1 MAQANVKLI
10 VDASNA
16 QKALRG
22 VQKQTDQLHKSFGGL
37 RTAIAGIGFTLLA
50 KQTISTTSNFQA
62 LQIRMKVLTSE
73 FNEFAGAQELVRKA
87 QDRFNLSIVEA
98 TRGITDIFAR
108 LRPLGVS
115 LKEIETVFFGFN
127 TIAKQ
132 AGLNATEASAAFTQ
146 LAQGLGSGRL
156 QGDEFRSIAEQVP
169 QLLKAISDET
179 GIATGKL
186 KDFASKGLLTSDII
200 LRALAKSAD
209 EGKDKI
215 EAIMAESPAEVFKE
229 FSNAVLELQL
239 TLGSKLLP
247 AVLSI
252 TKALSSLVKG
262 ITKFVDSEGGKVTLA
277 FIGIAAAIKGITV
290 VSTALMVKIAALK
303 ANFLA
308 MSMASAA
315 ASGSLSTT
323 TTMAFAAAGGFTKA
337 AAAAT
342 AFKLALAKTGIG
354 LAVIGLGAFITKLLE
369 ANSAQQEFNDL
380 IDQGTTAMLNQAI
393 AERQKKI
400 TDLKNEVKE
409 MNPLVKKLLDG
420 LDTITGANIF
430 GQQIGQSKQFKEIRN
445 LEKEIAELEGAIPNA
460 EARDLAKEFE
470 KVKNAAVEKNKE
482 LQKMLERSKIETEEG
497 KKQFDLEQRRLEL
510 IEKFGEKKA
519 AIILKQEEENRKLER
534 GVEILKKQE
543 ELAKKLEEEFKKIGE
558 SISEGVTDAL
568 TDAVMGTK
576 SLAQAARA
584 LLNDIARSFIR
595 LGINQAIGGLFN
607 FGSVPAV
614 GNPTTQQLVD
624 ADNLRYGATFPAGSF
639 ANGGRPPV
647 GRASLVGEK
656 GAELFVP
663 DRAGTIIPNNK
674 LGGTTNNIVVNVNME
689 GGVDAQGGEEEGRQL
704 GRLIAVAVQS
714 EIIQQKRAGGLLA

>member
-16 QKALRG
+16 QRALRG
-22 VQKQTDQLHKSFGGL
+22 VQKQTNQLQQSFGGL

-87 QDRFNLSIVEA
+87 QDKFNLSIVEA
-98 TRGITDIFAR
+98 TKGITDIFAR
-108 LRPLGVS
+108 LRPLGIS
-115 LKEIETVFFGFN
+115 LKDIETVFMGFN
-127 TIAKQ
+127 TIAKE

-186 KDFASKGLLTSDII
+186 KDFASKGLLTTDVI

-209 EGKDKI
+209 EGADKI
-215 EAIMAESPAEVFKE
+215 EKIMAESPAETFKE

-247 AVLSI
+247 AVLNV

-262 ITKFVDSEGGKVTLA
+262 ITRFIDSEGGKVTLA

-308 MSMASAA
+308 MSMASAV
-315 ASGSLSTT
+315 ASGNLSTT
-323 TTMAFAAAGGFTKA
+323 TTMAFATAGGFTKA

-354 LAVIGLGAFITKLLE
+354 LAVVGLGMLVTKLLE
-369 ANSAQQEFNDL
+369 ARNAQMDFNDL
-380 IDQGTTAMLNQAI
+380 VNEGTTAMINQAI
-393 AERQKKI
+393 ATRKKEI
-400 TDLKNEVKE
+400 DELKESIKDV
-409 MNPLVKKLLDG
+409 NPLMDALNQSAIANPFG
-420 LDTITGANIF
+420 LMTRGTEKIQKDIEKIQEEIT
-430 GQQIGQSKQFKEIRN
+430 
-445 LEKEIAELEGAIPNA
+445 ELEGGLPNA
-460 EARDLAKEFE
+460 EARELAIEFE
-470 KVKNAAVEKNKE
+470 RVKKSLVDKNKE
-482 LQKMLERSKIETEEG
+482 LEKIIERSKIETEEG
-497 KKQFDLEQRRLEL
+497 KKQFDLETRRAEL
-510 IEKFGEKKA
+510 IEKFGEEKA
-519 AIILKQEEENRKLER
+519 AIILKEEELNRKLEK
-534 GVEILKKQE
+534 GVEVLKKQE
-543 ELAKKLEEEFKKIGE
+543 ELAKKLDEEFKKIGQA
-558 SISEGVTDAL
+558 ISEGVTDAL

-584 LLNDIARSFIR
+584 LLNDIARSLIR
-595 LGINQAIGGLFN
+595 LGINQFIGGLFN
-607 FGSVPAV
+607 FGNVPSVGDSVP
-614 GNPTTQQLVD
+614 LVTD
-624 ADNLRYGATFPAGSF
+624 TNLSNTFVPSLSGAGF

-647 GRASLVGEK
+647 GQASLVGEK

-663 DRAGTIIPNNK
+663 SRAGTIIPNNK
-674 LGGTTNNIVVNVNME
+674 LGGVTNNIVVNVNME

>member
-16 QKALRG
+16 QRALRG
-22 VQKQTDQLHKSFGGL
+22 VQKQTNQLQQSFGGL
-37 RTAIAGIGFTLLA
+37 KTAIAGIGFTLLA
-50 KQTISTTSNFQA
+50 KQTISQTSNFQA

-73 FNEFAGAQELVRKA
+73 FGEFAGAQELVRKA
-87 QDRFNLSIVEA
+87 QDKFNLSIVEA
-98 TRGITDIFAR
+98 TKGITDIFAR
-108 LRPLGVS
+108 LRPLGIS
-115 LKEIETVFFGFN
+115 LKDIETVFMGFN
-127 TIAKQ
+127 TIAKE

-186 KDFASKGLLTSDII
+186 KDFASKGLLTTDVI

-209 EGKDKI
+209 EGADKI
-215 EAIMAESPAEVFKE
+215 EKIMAESPAETFKE

-247 AVLSI
+247 AVLNV

-262 ITKFVDSEGGKVTLA
+262 ITRFIDSEGGKVTLA

-308 MSMASAA
+308 MSMASAV
-315 ASGSLSTT
+315 ASGNLSTT
-323 TTMAFAAAGGFTKA
+323 TTMAFATAGGFTKA

-354 LAVIGLGAFITKLLE
+354 LAVVGLGMLVTKLLE
-369 ANSAQQEFNDL
+369 ARNAQMDFNDL
-380 IDQGTTAMLNQAI
+380 VNEGTTAMINQAI
-393 AERQKKI
+393 ATRKKEI
-400 TDLKNEVKE
+400 DELKESIKDV
-409 MNPLVKKLLDG
+409 NPLMDALNQSAIANPFG
-420 LDTITGANIF
+420 LMTRGTEKIQKDIEKIQEEIT
-430 GQQIGQSKQFKEIRN
+430 
-445 LEKEIAELEGAIPNA
+445 ELEGGLPNA
-460 EARDLAKEFE
+460 EARELAIEFE
-470 KVKNAAVEKNKE
+470 RVKKSLVDKNKE
-482 LQKMLERSKIETEEG
+482 LEKIIERSKIETEEG
-497 KKQFDLEQRRLEL
+497 KKQFDLETRRAEL
-510 IEKFGEKKA
+510 IEKFGEEKA
-519 AIILKQEEENRKLER
+519 AIILKEEELNRKLEK
-534 GVEILKKQE
+534 GVEVLKKQE
-543 ELAKKLEEEFKKIGE
+543 ELAKKLDEEFKKIGQA
-558 SISEGVTDAL
+558 ISEGVTDAL

-584 LLNDIARSFIR
+584 LLNDIARSLIR
-595 LGINQAIGGLFN
+595 LGINQFIGGLFN
-607 FGSVPAV
+607 FGNVPSVGDSVP
-614 GNPTTQQLVD
+614 LVTD
-624 ADNLRYGATFPAGSF
+624 TNLSNTFVPSLSGAGF

-647 GRASLVGEK
+647 GQASLVGEK

-663 DRAGTIIPNNK
+663 SRAGTIIPNNK
-674 LGGTTNNIVVNVNME
+674 LGGVTNNIVVNVNME

>member
-1 MAQANVKLI
+1 VAQANVKLI

-16 QKALRG
+16 QRALRG
-22 VQKQTDQLHKSFGGL
+22 VQKQTNQLQQSFGGL

-87 QDRFNLSIVEA
+87 QDKFNLSIVEA
-98 TRGITDIFAR
+98 TQGITDIFAR
-108 LRPLGVS
+108 LRPLGIA
-115 LKEIETVFFGFN
+115 LKDIETVFFGFN
-127 TIAKQ
+127 TIAKE
-132 AGLNATEASAAFTQ
+132 AGLTSQEASAAFTQ

-186 KDFASKGLLTSDII
+186 KDFASKGLLTTDVI

-209 EGKDKI
+209 EGADKI
-215 EAIMAESPAEVFKE
+215 EKIMAESPAEVFKE

-247 AVLSI
+247 TVLEVTKVLS
-252 TKALSSLVKG
+252 KFVDG
-262 ITKFVDSEGGKVTLA
+262 ITGFIDSEGGKVTLA

-290 VSTALMVKIAALK
+290 VSTVLMVKIAALK

-315 ASGSLSTT
+315 ASGNLSTT
-323 TTMAFAAAGGFTKA
+323 ATMAFATAGGFTKA
-337 AAAAT
+337 TAAAT

-354 LAVIGLGAFITKLLE
+354 LAIVGLGFFITKLLE
-369 ANSAQQEFNDL
+369 ARNAQSEFNTL
-380 IDQGTTAMLNQAI
+380 INEGTSAMINQAI
-393 AERQKKI
+393 ATRKARIDE
-400 TDLKNEVKE
+400 
-409 MNPLVKKLLDG
+409 
-420 LDTITGANIF
+420 
-430 GQQIGQSKQFKEIRN
+430 
-445 LEKEIAELEGAIPNA
+445 LEKEIRDMNPILKSTLNTLDLFTGASLFGQELGVLKQGKEIKDLQKEIEELEGGLPNA
-460 EARDLAKEFE
+460 EARELAQEFE
-470 KVKNAAVEKNKE
+470 RVKKSLVDKNKE
-482 LQKMLERSKIETEEG
+482 LEKIIERSKIETEEG
-497 KKQFDLEQRRLEL
+497 KKQFDLETRRAEL
-510 IEKFGEKKA
+510 IEKFGEEKA
-519 AIILKQEEENRKLER
+519 AIILKEEEYNRELEK

-543 ELAKKLEEEFKKIGE
+543 ELAKKLDEEFKKIGE
-558 SISEGVTDAL
+558 AISEGVTDAL

-584 LLNDIARSFIR
+584 LLNDIARSLIR
-595 LGINQAIGGLFN
+595 LGINQFIGGLFN
-607 FGSVPAV
+607 FGSVPNV
-614 GNPTTQQLVD
+614 GNPIPTDT
-624 ADNLRYGATFPAGSF
+624 NLSGTFVPSLGGKGF

-647 GRASLVGEK
+647 GQASLVGEK

-663 DRAGTIIPNNK
+663 SRAGTIIPNNK
-674 LGGTTNNIVVNVNME
+674 LGGVTNNIVVNVNME
-689 GGVDAQGGEEEGRQL
+689 GDVDAQGGEEEGRQL
-704 GRLIAVAVQS
+704 GRLIAAAVQS

>member
-22 VQKQTDQLHKSFGGL
+22 VQKQTNQLQQSFGGL
-37 RTAIAGIGFTLLA
+37 KTAIAGIGFTLLA

-87 QDRFNLSIVEA
+87 QDKFNLSIVEA
-98 TRGITDIFAR
+98 TKGITDIFAR
-108 LRPLGVS
+108 LRPLGIS
-115 LKEIETVFFGFN
+115 LKDIETLFFGIN
-127 TIAKQ
+127 TIEKQ
-132 AGLNATEASAAFTQ
+132 DGLISTEASAAFTQ

-186 KDFASKGLLTSDII
+186 KDFASKGLLTTDII

-209 EGKDKI
+209 EGADKI

-239 TLGSKLLP
+239 SLGSKLLP
-247 AVLSI
+247 AVLSV
-252 TKALSSLVKG
+252 TKALSSLVEG
-262 ITKFVDSEGGKVTLA
+262 ITRFIDSEGGKVTLA
-277 FIGIAAAIKGITV
+277 FIGIAAAIKGVTV

-308 MSMASAA
+308 MSMASAIA
-315 ASGSLSTT
+315 NGNLATT

-354 LAVIGLGAFITKLLE
+354 LAVIALGVFVTKLLE
-369 ANSAQQEFNDL
+369 ANNAQKDFNDL
-380 IDQGTTAMLNQAI
+380 VNEGTSAMINQAI
-393 AERQKKI
+393 ATR
-400 TDLKNEVKE
+400 T
-409 MNPLVKKLLDG
+409 
-420 LDTITGANIF
+420 
-430 GQQIGQSKQFKEIRN
+430 KEIEDLRKELEETKPIIN
-445 LEKEIAELEGAIPNA
+445 TLENSALFNPFGMKLRGAGEISNDISKLEKEIAELEEGLPTAQ
-460 EARDLAKEFE
+460 ARELAQEFE
-470 KVKNAAVEKNKE
+470 RVKKSLVDKNKE
-482 LQKMLERSKIETEEG
+482 LQKILERSKIETEEG

-510 IEKFGEKKA
+510 VEKFGEKKA

-534 GVEILKKQE
+534 GVEVLKKQE
-543 ELAKKLEEEFKKIGE
+543 ELAKKLDEEFKKIGQA
-558 SISEGVTDAL
+558 ISEGVTDAL

-584 LLNDIARSFIR
+584 LLNDIARSLIR
-595 LGINQAIGGLFN
+595 LGINQFIGGLFN
-607 FGSVPAV
+607 FGSIPDTPL
-614 GNPTTQQLVD
+614 PTPTELIAQD
-624 ADNLRYGATFPAGSF
+624 TARYGNTFPQFAF

-674 LGGTTNNIVVNVNME
+674 LGGITNNIVINVSMD

>member
-16 QKALRG
+16 QRALRG
-22 VQKQTDQLHKSFGGL
+22 VQKQTNQLQQSFGGL

-87 QDRFNLSIVEA
+87 QDKFNLSIVEA
-98 TRGITDIFAR
+98 TKGITDIFAR
-108 LRPLGVS
+108 LRPLGIS
-115 LKEIETVFFGFN
+115 LKDIETVFMGFN
-127 TIAKQ
+127 TIAKE

-186 KDFASKGLLTSDII
+186 KDFASKGLLTTDVI

-209 EGKDKI
+209 EGADKI
-215 EAIMAESPAEVFKE
+215 EKIMAESPAETFKE

-247 AVLSI
+247 AVLNV

-262 ITKFVDSEGGKVTLA
+262 ITRFIDSEGGKVTLA

-308 MSMASAA
+308 MSMASAV
-315 ASGSLSTT
+315 ASGNLSTT
-323 TTMAFAAAGGFTKA
+323 TTMAFATAGGFTKA

-354 LAVIGLGAFITKLLE
+354 LAVVGLGMLVTKLLE
-369 ANSAQQEFNDL
+369 ARNAQMDFNDL
-380 IDQGTTAMLNQAI
+380 VNEGTTAMINQAI
-393 AERQKKI
+393 ATRKKEI
-400 TDLKNEVKE
+400 DELKESIKDV
-409 MNPLVKKLLDG
+409 NPLMDALNQSAIANPFG
-420 LDTITGANIF
+420 LMTRGTEKIQKDIEKIQEEIT
-430 GQQIGQSKQFKEIRN
+430 
-445 LEKEIAELEGAIPNA
+445 ELEGGLPNA
-460 EARDLAKEFE
+460 EARELAIEFE
-470 KVKNAAVEKNKE
+470 RVKKSLVDKNKE
-482 LQKMLERSKIETEEG
+482 LEKIIERSKIETEEG
-497 KKQFDLEQRRLEL
+497 KKQFDLETRRAEL
-510 IEKFGEKKA
+510 IEKFGEEKA
-519 AIILKQEEENRKLER
+519 AIILKEEELNRKLEK
-534 GVEILKKQE
+534 GVEVLKKQE
-543 ELAKKLEEEFKKIGE
+543 ALAKKLDEEFKKIGQA
-558 SISEGVTDAL
+558 ISEGVTDAL

-584 LLNDIARSFIR
+584 LLNDIARSLIR
-595 LGINQAIGGLFN
+595 LGINQFIGGLFN
-607 FGSVPAV
+607 FGNVPSVGDSVP
-614 GNPTTQQLVD
+614 LVTD
-624 ADNLRYGATFPAGSF
+624 TNLSNTFVPSLSGAGF

-647 GRASLVGEK
+647 GQASLVGEK

-663 DRAGTIIPNNK
+663 SRAGTIIPNNK
-674 LGGTTNNIVVNVNME
+674 LGGVTNNIVVNVNME

-714 EIIQQKRAGGLLA
+714 EIIQQKIAGVLLE

>member
-16 QKALRG
+16 QRALRG
-22 VQKQTDQLHKSFGGL
+22 VQKQTNQLQQSFGGL

-108 LRPLGVS
+108 LRPLGGS
-115 LKEIETVFFGFN
+115 LKEIETVFMGFN
-127 TIAKQ
+127 TIAKE

-186 KDFASKGLLTSDII
+186 KDFASKGLLTTDVI

-209 EGKDKI
+209 EGADKI
-215 EAIMAESPAEVFKE
+215 EKIMAESPAETFKE

-247 AVLSI
+247 AVLNV

-262 ITKFVDSEGGKVTLA
+262 ITRFIDSEGGKVTLA

-308 MSMASAA
+308 MSMASAV
-315 ASGSLSTT
+315 ASGNLSTT
-323 TTMAFAAAGGFTKA
+323 TTMAFATAGGFTKA

-354 LAVIGLGAFITKLLE
+354 LAVVGLGMLVTKLLE
-369 ANSAQQEFNDL
+369 ARNAQMDFNDL
-380 IDQGTTAMLNQAI
+380 VNEGTTAMINQAI
-393 AERQKKI
+393 ATRKKEI
-400 TDLKNEVKE
+400 DELKESIKDV
-409 MNPLVKKLLDG
+409 NPLMDALNQSAIANPFG
-420 LDTITGANIF
+420 LMTRGTEKIQKDIEKIQEEIT
-430 GQQIGQSKQFKEIRN
+430 
-445 LEKEIAELEGAIPNA
+445 ELEGGLPNA
-460 EARDLAKEFE
+460 EARELAIEFE
-470 KVKNAAVEKNKE
+470 RVKKSLVDKNKE
-482 LQKMLERSKIETEEG
+482 LEKIIERSKIETEEG
-497 KKQFDLEQRRLEL
+497 KKQFDLETRRAEL
-510 IEKFGEKKA
+510 IEKFGEEKA
-519 AIILKQEEENRKLER
+519 AIILKEEELNRKLEK
-534 GVEILKKQE
+534 GVEVLKKQE
-543 ELAKKLEEEFKKIGE
+543 ELAKKLDEEFKKIGQA
-558 SISEGVTDAL
+558 ISEGVTDAL

-584 LLNDIARSFIR
+584 LLNDIARSLIR
-595 LGINQAIGGLFN
+595 LGINQFIGGLFN
-607 FGSVPAV
+607 FGNVPSVGDSVP
-614 GNPTTQQLVD
+614 LVTD
-624 ADNLRYGATFPAGSF
+624 TNLSNTFVPSLSGAGF

-647 GRASLVGEK
+647 GQASLVGEK

-663 DRAGTIIPNNK
+663 SRAGTIIPNNK
-674 LGGTTNNIVVNVNME
+674 LGGVTNNIVVNVNME

>member
-1 MAQANVKLI
+1 VAQANVKLI

-16 QKALRG
+16 QRALRG
-22 VQKQTDQLHKSFGGL
+22 VQKQTNQLQQSFGGL

-87 QDRFNLSIVEA
+87 QDKFNLSIVEA
-98 TRGITDIFAR
+98 TKGITDIFAR
-108 LRPLGVS
+108 LRPLGIS
-115 LKEIETVFFGFN
+115 LKDIETVFMGFN
-127 TIAKQ
+127 TIAKE

-186 KDFASKGLLTSDII
+186 KDFASKGLLTTDVI

-209 EGKDKI
+209 EGADKI
-215 EAIMAESPAEVFKE
+215 EKIMAESPAEVFKE

-247 AVLSI
+247 AVLSV

-262 ITKFVDSEGGKVTLA
+262 ITRFIDSEGGKVTLA
-277 FIGIAAAIKGITV
+277 FIGIAAAIKGVTV
-290 VSTALMVKIAALK
+290 VSTALMIKIAALK

-308 MSMASAA
+308 MSMASAIA
-315 ASGSLSTT
+315 KGNLATT
-323 TTMAFAAAGGFTKA
+323 TTMAFATAGGFTKA

-354 LAVIGLGAFITKLLE
+354 LAVVGLGMLVAKLLE
-369 ANSAQQEFNDL
+369 ARNAQMEFNDL
-380 IDQGTTAMLNQAI
+380 VNEGTTAMINQAI
-393 AERQKKI
+393 ATRK
-400 TDLKNEVKE
+400 
-409 MNPLVKKLLDG
+409 
-420 LDTITGANIF
+420 
-430 GQQIGQSKQFKEIRN
+430 KEIDELKESIKDVNPMMDALNQSAIANPFGLMTRGT
-445 LEKEIAELEGAIPNA
+445 EKIEKDIQKLQEEITELEGGLPNA
-460 EARDLAKEFE
+460 EARELAIEFE
-470 KVKNAAVEKNKE
+470 RVKKSLVDKNKE
-482 LQKMLERSKIETEEG
+482 LEKIIERSKIETEEG
-497 KKQFDLEQRRLEL
+497 KKQFDLETRRAEL
-510 IEKFGEKKA
+510 IEKFGEEKA
-519 AIILKQEEENRKLER
+519 AIILKEEELNRKLEK
-534 GVEILKKQE
+534 GVEVLKKQE
-543 ELAKKLEEEFKKIGE
+543 ELAKKLDEEFKKIGQA
-558 SISEGVTDAL
+558 ISEGVTDAL

-584 LLNDIARSFIR
+584 LLNDIARSLIR
-595 LGINQAIGGLFN
+595 LGINQFIGGLFN
-607 FGSVPAV
+607 FGNVPSVGDSVP
-614 GNPTTQQLVD
+614 LVTD
-624 ADNLRYGATFPAGSF
+624 TNLSNTFVPSLSGAGF

-647 GRASLVGEK
+647 GQASLVGEK

-663 DRAGTIIPNNK
+663 SRAGTIIPNNK
-674 LGGTTNNIVVNVNME
+674 LGGVTNNIVVNVNME

>member
-22 VQKQTDQLHKSFGGL
+22 VQKQTNQLHNSFGGL
-37 RTAIAGIGFTLLA
+37 KTAIAGIGFTLLA

-73 FNEFAGAQELVRKA
+73 FGEFAGAQDLVRKA
-87 QDRFNLSIVEA
+87 QDKFNLSIVEA
-98 TRGITDIFAR
+98 TKGITDIFAR
-108 LRPLGVS
+108 LRPLGVT

-209 EGKDKI
+209 EGADQIKKI
-215 EAIMAESPAEVFKE
+215 MEESPAETFKE
-229 FSNAVLELQL
+229 FSNAALELQL

-247 AVLSI
+247 ATLEV
-252 TKALSSLVKG
+252 TKALTKLVNG
-262 ITKFVDSEGGKVTLA
+262 ITRFIDSEAGQVTLA
-277 FIGIAAAIKGITV
+277 FVGIAAAIKTV
-290 VSTALMVKIAALK
+290 TVIAPILLGQIAALK

-315 ASGSLSTT
+315 ANGSLATT
-323 TTMAFAAAGGFTKA
+323 TTMAFATAGGFTKA

-354 LAVIGLGAFITKLLE
+354 LAVIALGTFITKLLE
-369 ANSAQQEFNDL
+369 ANNAQRTFNELLEQGSAL
-380 IDQGTTAMLNQAI
+380 A
-393 AERQKKI
+393 
-400 TDLKNEVKE
+400 LK
-409 MNPLVKKLLDG
+409 
-420 LDTITGANIF
+420 
-430 GQQIGQSKQFKEIRN
+430 KEIED
-445 LEKEIAELEGAIPNA
+445 LEKEQKNLNTQLENTNRLLMGILGFAGLDIFTRSAQDIKLELAEVNNKIAKLKEGLPNA
-460 EARDLAKEFE
+460 EARDLAKQF
-470 KVKNAAVEKNKE
+470 E
-482 LQKMLERSKIETEEG
+482 LQLDKL
-497 KKQFDLEQRRLEL
+497 KKQNAELTKAVKRDQIKNEEKKKEFDLEQK
-510 IEKFGEKKA
+510 IAAIKEKFSGEEA
-519 AIILKQEEENRKLER
+519 ER
-534 GVEILKKQE
+534 LIS
-543 ELAKKLEEEFKKIGE
+543 LAKQNHELGKQRDKIQAADDAAKRLAETYKKIGD
-558 SISEGVTDAL
+558 SIATGISDAL

-576 SLAQAARA
+576 TLADAAKN
-584 LLNDIARSFIR
+584 LLNDIATMLVRT
-595 LGINQAIGGLFN
+595 GINTLLFN
-607 FGSVPAV
+607 TFGGSK
-614 GNPTTQQLVD
+614 GIFK
-624 ADNLRYGATFPAGSF
+624 NLDTFA
-639 ANGGRPPV
+639 AGGRPTV
-647 GRASLVGEK
+647 GQPAIVGEK
-656 GAELFVP
+656 GPELFVP
-663 DRAGTIIPNNK
+663 SSAGTIIPNNQ
-674 LGGTTNNIVVNVNME
+674 LGRGGLTNNIVINVDAN
-689 GGVDAQGGEEEGRQL
+689 GGVVAQGGEEQGREL

>member
-22 VQKQTDQLHKSFGGL
+22 VQKQTNQLHKSFGGL

-87 QDRFNLSIVEA
+87 QDKFNLSIVEA
-98 TRGITDIFAR
+98 TKGITDIFAR
-108 LRPLGVS
+108 LRPLGIS
-115 LKEIETVFFGFN
+115 LKDIETVFMGFN
-127 TIAKQ
+127 TIAKE

-186 KDFASKGLLTSDII
+186 KDFASKGLLTTDII

-209 EGKDKI
+209 EGADKI

-239 TLGSKLLP
+239 SLGSKLLP
-247 AVLSI
+247 AVLSV
-252 TKALSSLVKG
+252 TKALSSLVEG
-262 ITKFVDSEGGKVTLA
+262 ITRFIDSEGGKVTLA
-277 FIGIAAAIKGITV
+277 FIGIAAAIKGVTV

-308 MSMASAA
+308 MSMASAIA
-315 ASGSLSTT
+315 NGNLATT

-342 AFKLALAKTGIG
+342 AFKIALAKTGIG
-354 LAVIGLGAFITKLLE
+354 LAVIALGVFVTKLLE
-369 ANSAQQEFNDL
+369 ANNAQKDFNDL
-380 IDQGTTAMLNQAI
+380 VNEGTSAMINQAI
-393 AERQKKI
+393 ATR
-400 TDLKNEVKE
+400 T
-409 MNPLVKKLLDG
+409 
-420 LDTITGANIF
+420 
-430 GQQIGQSKQFKEIRN
+430 KEIEDLRKELEETKPIIN
-445 LEKEIAELEGAIPNA
+445 TLENSALFNPFGMKLRGAGEISNDISKLEKEIAELEEGLPTAQ
-460 EARDLAKEFE
+460 ARELAQEFE
-470 KVKNAAVEKNKE
+470 RVKKSLVDKNKE
-482 LQKMLERSKIETEEG
+482 LQKILERSKIETEEG

-510 IEKFGEKKA
+510 VEKFGEKKA

-534 GVEILKKQE
+534 GVEVLKKQE
-543 ELAKKLEEEFKKIGE
+543 ELAKKLDEEFKKIGQA
-558 SISEGVTDAL
+558 ISEGVTDAL

-584 LLNDIARSFIR
+584 LLNDIARSLIR
-595 LGINQAIGGLFN
+595 LGINQFIGGLFN
-607 FGSVPAV
+607 FGSIPDTPL
-614 GNPTTQQLVD
+614 PTPTELIAQD
-624 ADNLRYGATFPAGSF
+624 TARYGNTFPQFAF

-674 LGGTTNNIVVNVNME
+674 LGGITNNIVINVSMD

>member
-22 VQKQTDQLHKSFGGL
+22 VQKQTNQLHKSFGGL

-87 QDRFNLSIVEA
+87 QDKFNLSIVEA
-98 TRGITDIFAR
+98 TKGITDIFAR
-108 LRPLGVS
+108 LRPLGIS
-115 LKEIETVFFGFN
+115 LKDIETVFMGFN
-127 TIAKQ
+127 TIAKE

-186 KDFASKGLLTSDII
+186 KDFASKGLLTTDII

-209 EGKDKI
+209 EGADKI

-239 TLGSKLLP
+239 SLGSKLLP
-247 AVLSI
+247 AVLSV
-252 TKALSSLVKG
+252 TKALSSLVEG
-262 ITKFVDSEGGKVTLA
+262 ITRFIDSEGGKVTLA
-277 FIGIAAAIKGITV
+277 FIGIAAAIKGVTV

-308 MSMASAA
+308 MSMASAIA
-315 ASGSLSTT
+315 NGNLATT

-354 LAVIGLGAFITKLLE
+354 LAVIALGVFVTKLLE
-369 ANSAQQEFNDL
+369 ANNAQKDFNDL
-380 IDQGTTAMLNQAI
+380 VNEGTSAMINQAI
-393 AERQKKI
+393 ATR
-400 TDLKNEVKE
+400 T
-409 MNPLVKKLLDG
+409 
-420 LDTITGANIF
+420 
-430 GQQIGQSKQFKEIRN
+430 KEIEDLRKELEETKPIIN
-445 LEKEIAELEGAIPNA
+445 TLENSALFNPFGMKLRGAGEISNDISKLEKEIAELEEGLPTAQ
-460 EARDLAKEFE
+460 ARELAQEFE
-470 KVKNAAVEKNKE
+470 RVKKSLVDKNKE
-482 LQKMLERSKIETEEG
+482 LQKILERSKIETEEG

-510 IEKFGEKKA
+510 VEKFGEKKA

-534 GVEILKKQE
+534 GVEVLKKQE
-543 ELAKKLEEEFKKIGE
+543 ELAKKLDEEFKKIGQA
-558 SISEGVTDAL
+558 ISEGVTDAL

-584 LLNDIARSFIR
+584 LLNDIARSLIR
-595 LGINQAIGGLFN
+595 LGINQFIGGLFN
-607 FGSVPAV
+607 FGSIPDTPL
-614 GNPTTQQLVD
+614 PTPTELIAQD
-624 ADNLRYGATFPAGSF
+624 TARYGNTFPQFAF

-674 LGGTTNNIVVNVNME
+674 LGGITNNIVINVSMD

>member
-16 QKALRG
+16 QRALRG
-22 VQKQTDQLHKSFGGL
+22 VQKQTTQLQQSFGGL

-87 QDRFNLSIVEA
+87 QDKFNLSIVEA
-98 TRGITDIFAR
+98 TKGITDIFAR
-108 LRPLGVS
+108 LRPLGIS
-115 LKEIETVFFGFN
+115 LKDIETVFMGFN
-127 TIAKQ
+127 TIAKE

-186 KDFASKGLLTSDII
+186 KDFASKGLLTTDVI

-209 EGKDKI
+209 EGADKI
-215 EAIMAESPAEVFKE
+215 EKIMAESPAETFKE

-247 AVLSI
+247 AVLNV

-262 ITKFVDSEGGKVTLA
+262 ITRFIDSEGGKVTLA

-308 MSMASAA
+308 MSMASAV
-315 ASGSLSTT
+315 ASGNLSTT
-323 TTMAFAAAGGFTKA
+323 TTMAFATAGGFTKA

-354 LAVIGLGAFITKLLE
+354 LAVVGLGMLVTKLLE
-369 ANSAQQEFNDL
+369 ARNAQMDFNDL
-380 IDQGTTAMLNQAI
+380 VNEGTTAMINQAI
-393 AERQKKI
+393 ATRKKEI
-400 TDLKNEVKE
+400 DELKESIKDV
-409 MNPLVKKLLDG
+409 NPLMDALNQSAIANPFG
-420 LDTITGANIF
+420 LMTRGTEKIQKDIEKIQEEIT
-430 GQQIGQSKQFKEIRN
+430 
-445 LEKEIAELEGAIPNA
+445 ELEGGLPNA
-460 EARDLAKEFE
+460 EARELAIEFE
-470 KVKNAAVEKNKE
+470 RVKKSLVDKNKE
-482 LQKMLERSKIETEEG
+482 LEKIIERSKIETEEG
-497 KKQFDLEQRRLEL
+497 KKQFDLETRRAEL
-510 IEKFGEKKA
+510 IEKFGEEKE
-519 AIILKQEEENRKLER
+519 AIILKEEELNRKLEK
-534 GVEILKKQE
+534 GVEVLKKQE
-543 ELAKKLEEEFKKIGE
+543 ELAKKLDEEFKKIGQA
-558 SISEGVTDAL
+558 ISEGVTDAL

-584 LLNDIARSFIR
+584 LLNDIARSLIR
-595 LGINQAIGGLFN
+595 LGINQFIGGLFN
-607 FGSVPAV
+607 FGNVPSVGDSVP
-614 GNPTTQQLVD
+614 LVTD
-624 ADNLRYGATFPAGSF
+624 TNLSNTFVPSLSGAGF

-647 GRASLVGEK
+647 GQASLVGEK

-663 DRAGTIIPNNK
+663 SRAGTIIPNNK
-674 LGGTTNNIVVNVNME
+674 LGGVTNNIVVNVNME

>member
-22 VQKQTDQLHKSFGGL
+22 VQKQTNQLHKSFGGL

-87 QDRFNLSIVEA
+87 QDKFNLSIVEA
-98 TRGITDIFAR
+98 TKGITDIFAR
-108 LRPLGVS
+108 LRPLGIS
-115 LKEIETVFFGFN
+115 LKDIETVFMGFN
-127 TIAKQ
+127 TIAKE

-186 KDFASKGLLTSDII
+186 KDFASKGLLTTDII

-209 EGKDKI
+209 EGADKI

-239 TLGSKLLP
+239 SLGSKLLP
-247 AVLSI
+247 AVLSV
-252 TKALSSLVKG
+252 TKALSSLVEG
-262 ITKFVDSEGGKVTLA
+262 ITRFIDSEGGKVTLA
-277 FIGIAAAIKGITV
+277 FIGIAAAIKGVTV

-308 MSMASAA
+308 MSMASAIA
-315 ASGSLSTT
+315 NGNLATT

-354 LAVIGLGAFITKLLE
+354 LAVIALGVFVTKLLE
-369 ANSAQQEFNDL
+369 ANNAQKDFNDL
-380 IDQGTTAMLNQAI
+380 VNEGTSAMINQAI
-393 AERQKKI
+393 ATR
-400 TDLKNEVKE
+400 T
-409 MNPLVKKLLDG
+409 
-420 LDTITGANIF
+420 
-430 GQQIGQSKQFKEIRN
+430 KEIEDLRKELEETKPIIN
-445 LEKEIAELEGAIPNA
+445 TLENSALFNPFGMKLRGAGEISNDISKLEKEIAELEEGLPTAQ
-460 EARDLAKEFE
+460 ARELAQEFE
-470 KVKNAAVEKNKE
+470 RVKKSLVDKNKE
-482 LQKMLERSKIETEEG
+482 LQKILERSKIETEEG

-510 IEKFGEKKA
+510 VEKFGEKKA

-534 GVEILKKQE
+534 GVEVLKKQE
-543 ELAKKLEEEFKKIGE
+543 ELAKKLDEEFKKIGQA
-558 SISEGVTDAL
+558 ISEGVTDAL

-584 LLNDIARSFIR
+584 LLNDIARSLIR
-595 LGINQAIGGLFN
+595 LGINQFIGGLFN
-607 FGSVPAV
+607 FGSIPDTPL
-614 GNPTTQQLVD
+614 PTPTELIAQD
-624 ADNLRYGATFPAGSF
+624 TARYGNTFPQFAF

-674 LGGTTNNIVVNVNME
+674 LGGITNNIVINVSMD

-714 EIIQQKRAGGLLA
+714 EIIQHKRAGGLLA

>member
-1 MAQANVKLI
+1 
-10 VDASNA
+10 
-16 QKALRG
+16 
-22 VQKQTDQLHKSFGGL
+22 
-37 RTAIAGIGFTLLA
+37 
-50 KQTISTTSNFQA
+50 
-62 LQIRMKVLTSE
+62 MKVLTSE

-87 QDRFNLSIVEA
+87 QDKFNLSIVEA
-98 TRGITDIFAR
+98 TKGITDIFAR
-108 LRPLGVS
+108 LRPLGIS
-115 LKEIETVFFGFN
+115 LKDIETVFMGFN
-127 TIAKQ
+127 TIAKE

-186 KDFASKGLLTSDII
+186 KDFASKGLLTTDVI

-209 EGKDKI
+209 EGADKI
-215 EAIMAESPAEVFKE
+215 EKIMAESPAETFKE

-247 AVLSI
+247 AVLNV

-262 ITKFVDSEGGKVTLA
+262 ITRFIDSEGGKVTLA

-308 MSMASAA
+308 MSMASAV
-315 ASGSLSTT
+315 ASGNLSTT
-323 TTMAFAAAGGFTKA
+323 TTMAFATAGGVTKA

-354 LAVIGLGAFITKLLE
+354 LAVVGLGMLVTKLLE
-369 ANSAQQEFNDL
+369 ARNAQMDFNDL
-380 IDQGTTAMLNQAI
+380 VNEGTTAMINQAI
-393 AERQKKI
+393 ATRKKEI
-400 TDLKNEVKE
+400 DELKESIKDV
-409 MNPLVKKLLDG
+409 NPLMDALNQSAIANPFG
-420 LDTITGANIF
+420 LMTRGTEKIQKDIEKIQEEIT
-430 GQQIGQSKQFKEIRN
+430 
-445 LEKEIAELEGAIPNA
+445 ELEGGLPNA
-460 EARDLAKEFE
+460 EARELAIEFE
-470 KVKNAAVEKNKE
+470 RVKKSLVDKNKE
-482 LQKMLERSKIETEEG
+482 LEKIIERSKIETEEG
-497 KKQFDLEQRRLEL
+497 KKQFDLETRRAEL
-510 IEKFGEKKA
+510 IEKFGEEKA
-519 AIILKQEEENRKLER
+519 AIILKEEELNRKLEK
-534 GVEILKKQE
+534 GVEVLKKQE
-543 ELAKKLEEEFKKIGE
+543 ELAKKLDEEFKKIGQA
-558 SISEGVTDAL
+558 ISEGVTDAL

-584 LLNDIARSFIR
+584 LLNDIARSLIR
-595 LGINQAIGGLFN
+595 LGINQFIGGLFN
-607 FGSVPAV
+607 FGNVPSVGDSVP
-614 GNPTTQQLVD
+614 LVTD
-624 ADNLRYGATFPAGSF
+624 TNLSNTFVPSLSGAGF

-647 GRASLVGEK
+647 GQASLVGEK

-663 DRAGTIIPNNK
+663 SRAGTIIPNNK
-674 LGGTTNNIVVNVNME
+674 LGGVTNNIVVNVNME

>member
-10 VDASNA
+10 VDATNA
-16 QKALRG
+16 QRALRG
-22 VQKQTDQLHKSFGGL
+22 VQKQTNQLHKSFGGL
-37 RTAIAGIGFTLLA
+37 QTAIAGIGFTLLA
-50 KQTISTTSNFQA
+50 KQTISQTSNFQA

-87 QDRFNLSIVEA
+87 QDKFNLSIVEA
-98 TRGITDIFAR
+98 TKGITDIFAR
-108 LRPLGVS
+108 LRPLGIA
-115 LKEIETVFFGFN
+115 LKDIETVFFGFN
-127 TIAKQ
+127 TIAKE
-132 AGLNATEASAAFTQ
+132 AGLTSQEASAAFTQ

-186 KDFASKGLLTSDII
+186 KDFASKGLLTTDII

-209 EGKDKI
+209 EGADKI
-215 EAIMAESPAEVFKE
+215 EAIMAESPAETFKE

-247 AVLSI
+247 AVLSV
-252 TKALSSLVKG
+252 TKALSSLVNG
-262 ITKFVDSEGGKVTLA
+262 ITRFIDSEGGKVTLA
-277 FIGIAAAIKGITV
+277 FIGIAAAIKGVTV

-308 MSMASAA
+308 MSMASAIA
-315 ASGSLSTT
+315 NGNLATT

-354 LAVIGLGAFITKLLE
+354 LAVISLGVFVTKLLE
-369 ANSAQQEFNDL
+369 ANNAQKDFNDL
-380 IDQGTTAMLNQAI
+380 VNEGTSAMINQAI
-393 AERQKKI
+393 ATRTKEI
-400 TDLKNEVKE
+400 EDLRKE
-409 MNPLVKKLLDG
+409 LEETKPIINTLENTALFNPLGMKLR
-420 LDTITGANIF
+420 GAN
-430 GQQIGQSKQFKEIRN
+430 EISNDIRK
-445 LEKEIAELEGAIPNA
+445 LEKEIAELEQGLPNA
-460 EARDLAKEFE
+460 QARELAQEFE
-470 KVKNAAVEKNKE
+470 RAKKALKDKNEE
-482 LQKMLERSKIETEEG
+482 LLNAIERSKIETEEG
-497 KKQFDLEQRRLEL
+497 KKQFDLELRKAEL
-510 IEKFGEKKA
+510 VEKYGEEKA
-519 AIILKQEEENRKLER
+519 KVILKQEEENRQLEKA
-534 GVEILKKQE
+534 VEIIKKQE
-543 ELAKKLEEEFKKIGE
+543 ELAKKLDEEFKKIGE

-595 LGINQAIGGLFN
+595 LGINQLIGGLFT
-607 FGSVPAV
+607 GSPNVPNAPLAT
-614 GNPTTQQLVD
+614 PTELIA
-624 ADNLRYGATFPAGSF
+624 ADTARYGNTFPDFAF

-647 GRASLVGEK
+647 GQASLVGER
-656 GAELFVP
+656 GPELFVP
-663 DRAGTIIPNNK
+663 SRAGTIIPNNK
-674 LGGTTNNIVVNVNME
+674 LGGAITNNIVVNVNME

>member
-16 QKALRG
+16 QRALRG
-22 VQKQTDQLHKSFGGL
+22 VQKQTNQLQQSFGGL

-50 KQTISTTSNFQA
+50 KQTISQTSNFQA

-87 QDRFNLSIVEA
+87 QDKFNLSIVEA
-98 TRGITDIFAR
+98 TKGITDIFAR
-108 LRPLGVS
+108 LRPLGIS
-115 LKEIETVFFGFN
+115 LKDIETVFMGFN
-127 TIAKQ
+127 TIAKE

-186 KDFASKGLLTSDII
+186 KDFASKGLLTTDVI

-209 EGKDKI
+209 EGADKI
-215 EAIMAESPAEVFKE
+215 EKIMAESPAETFKE

-247 AVLSI
+247 AVLNV

-262 ITKFVDSEGGKVTLA
+262 ITRFIDSEGGKVTLA

-308 MSMASAA
+308 MSMASAV
-315 ASGSLSTT
+315 ASGNLSTT
-323 TTMAFAAAGGFTKA
+323 TTMAFATAGGFTKA

-354 LAVIGLGAFITKLLE
+354 LAVVGLGMLVTKLLE
-369 ANSAQQEFNDL
+369 ARNAQMDFNDL
-380 IDQGTTAMLNQAI
+380 VNEGTTAMINQAI
-393 AERQKKI
+393 ATRKKEI
-400 TDLKNEVKE
+400 DELKESIKDV
-409 MNPLVKKLLDG
+409 NPLMDALNQSAIANPFG
-420 LDTITGANIF
+420 LMTRGTEKIQKDIEKIQEEIT
-430 GQQIGQSKQFKEIRN
+430 
-445 LEKEIAELEGAIPNA
+445 ELEGGLPNA
-460 EARDLAKEFE
+460 EARELAIEFE
-470 KVKNAAVEKNKE
+470 RVKKSLVDKNKE
-482 LQKMLERSKIETEEG
+482 LEKIIERSKIETEEG
-497 KKQFDLEQRRLEL
+497 KKQFDLETRRAEL
-510 IEKFGEKKA
+510 IEKFGEEKA
-519 AIILKQEEENRKLER
+519 AIILKEEELNRKLEK
-534 GVEILKKQE
+534 GVEVLKKQE
-543 ELAKKLEEEFKKIGE
+543 ELAKKLDEEFKKIGQA
-558 SISEGVTDAL
+558 ISEGVTDAL

-584 LLNDIARSFIR
+584 LLNDIARSLIR
-595 LGINQAIGGLFN
+595 LGINQFIGGLFN
-607 FGSVPAV
+607 FGNVPSVGDSVP
-614 GNPTTQQLVD
+614 LVTD
-624 ADNLRYGATFPAGSF
+624 TNLSNTFVPSLSGAGF

-647 GRASLVGEK
+647 GQASLVGEK

-663 DRAGTIIPNNK
+663 SRAGTIIPNNK
-674 LGGTTNNIVVNVNME
+674 LGGVTNNIVVNVNME

>member
-16 QKALRG
+16 QRALRG
-22 VQKQTDQLHKSFGGL
+22 VQKQTNQLQQSFGGL

-87 QDRFNLSIVEA
+87 QDKFNLSIVEA
-98 TRGITDIFAR
+98 TKGITDIFAR
-108 LRPLGVS
+108 LRPLGIS
-115 LKEIETVFFGFN
+115 LKDIETVFMGFN
-127 TIAKQ
+127 TIAKE

-186 KDFASKGLLTSDII
+186 KDFASKGLLTTDVI

-209 EGKDKI
+209 EGADKI
-215 EAIMAESPAEVFKE
+215 EKIMAESPAEVFKE

-247 AVLSI
+247 AVLSV

-262 ITKFVDSEGGKVTLA
+262 ITRFIDSEGGKVTLA
-277 FIGIAAAIKGITV
+277 FIGIAAAIKGVTV
-290 VSTALMVKIAALK
+290 VSTALMIKIAALK

-308 MSMASAA
+308 MSMASAIA
-315 ASGSLSTT
+315 KGNLATT
-323 TTMAFAAAGGFTKA
+323 TTMAFATAGGFTKA

-354 LAVIGLGAFITKLLE
+354 LAVVGLGMLVAKLLE
-369 ANSAQQEFNDL
+369 ARNAQMEFNDL
-380 IDQGTTAMLNQAI
+380 VNEGTTAMINQAI
-393 AERQKKI
+393 ATRK
-400 TDLKNEVKE
+400 
-409 MNPLVKKLLDG
+409 
-420 LDTITGANIF
+420 
-430 GQQIGQSKQFKEIRN
+430 KEIDELKESIKDVNPMMDALNQSAIANPFGLMTRGT
-445 LEKEIAELEGAIPNA
+445 EKIEKDIQKLQEEITELEGGLPNA
-460 EARDLAKEFE
+460 EARELAIEFE
-470 KVKNAAVEKNKE
+470 RVKKSLVDKNKE
-482 LQKMLERSKIETEEG
+482 LEKIIERSKIETEEG
-497 KKQFDLEQRRLEL
+497 KKQFDLETRRAEL
-510 IEKFGEKKA
+510 IEKFGEEKA
-519 AIILKQEEENRKLER
+519 AIILKEEELNRKLEK
-534 GVEILKKQE
+534 GVEVLKKQE
-543 ELAKKLEEEFKKIGE
+543 ELAKKLDEEFKKIGQA
-558 SISEGVTDAL
+558 ISEGVTDAL

-584 LLNDIARSFIR
+584 LLNDIARSLIR
-595 LGINQAIGGLFN
+595 LGINQFIGGLFN
-607 FGSVPAV
+607 FGNVPSVGDSVP
-614 GNPTTQQLVD
+614 LVTD
-624 ADNLRYGATFPAGSF
+624 TNLSNTFVPSLSGAGF

-647 GRASLVGEK
+647 GQASLVGEK

-663 DRAGTIIPNNK
+663 SRAGTIIPNNK
-674 LGGTTNNIVVNVNME
+674 LGGVTNNIVVNVNME

>member
-16 QKALRG
+16 QRALRG
-22 VQKQTDQLHKSFGGL
+22 VQKQTNQLQQSFGGL

-87 QDRFNLSIVEA
+87 QDKFNLSIVEA
-98 TRGITDIFAR
+98 TKGITDIFAR
-108 LRPLGVS
+108 LRPLGIS
-115 LKEIETVFFGFN
+115 LKDIETVFMGFN
-127 TIAKQ
+127 TIAKE

-169 QLLKAISDET
+169 QLLKAISDDT

-186 KDFASKGLLTSDII
+186 KDFASKGLLTTDVI

-209 EGKDKI
+209 EGADKI
-215 EAIMAESPAEVFKE
+215 EKIMAESPAETFKE

-247 AVLSI
+247 AVLNV

-262 ITKFVDSEGGKVTLA
+262 ITRFIDSEGGKVTLA

-308 MSMASAA
+308 MSMASAV
-315 ASGSLSTT
+315 ASGNLSTT
-323 TTMAFAAAGGFTKA
+323 TTMAFATAGGFTKA

-354 LAVIGLGAFITKLLE
+354 LAVVGLGMLVTKLLE
-369 ANSAQQEFNDL
+369 ARNAQMDFNDL
-380 IDQGTTAMLNQAI
+380 VNEGTTAMINQAI
-393 AERQKKI
+393 ATRKKEI
-400 TDLKNEVKE
+400 DELKESIKDV
-409 MNPLVKKLLDG
+409 NPLMDALNQSAIANPFG
-420 LDTITGANIF
+420 LMTRGTEKIQKDIEKIQEEIT
-430 GQQIGQSKQFKEIRN
+430 
-445 LEKEIAELEGAIPNA
+445 ELEGGLPNA
-460 EARDLAKEFE
+460 EARELAIEFE
-470 KVKNAAVEKNKE
+470 RVKKSLVDKNKE
-482 LQKMLERSKIETEEG
+482 LEKIIERSKIETEEG
-497 KKQFDLEQRRLEL
+497 KKQFDLETRRAEL
-510 IEKFGEKKA
+510 IEKFGEEKA
-519 AIILKQEEENRKLER
+519 AIILKEEELNRKLEK
-534 GVEILKKQE
+534 GVEVLKKQE
-543 ELAKKLEEEFKKIGE
+543 ALAKKLDEEFKKIGQA
-558 SISEGVTDAL
+558 ISEGVTDAL
-568 TDAVMGTK
+568 TDAVMGTN
-576 SLAQAARA
+576 SLAQAGRA
-584 LLNDIARSFIR
+584 LLNDIARSLIR
-595 LGINQAIGGLFN
+595 LGINQFIGGLFN
-607 FGSVPAV
+607 FGNVPSVGDSVP
-614 GNPTTQQLVD
+614 LVTD
-624 ADNLRYGATFPAGSF
+624 TNLSNTFVPSLSGAGF

-647 GRASLVGEK
+647 GQASLVGEK

-663 DRAGTIIPNNK
+663 SRAGTIIPNNK
-674 LGGTTNNIVVNVNME
+674 LGGVTNNIVVNVNME